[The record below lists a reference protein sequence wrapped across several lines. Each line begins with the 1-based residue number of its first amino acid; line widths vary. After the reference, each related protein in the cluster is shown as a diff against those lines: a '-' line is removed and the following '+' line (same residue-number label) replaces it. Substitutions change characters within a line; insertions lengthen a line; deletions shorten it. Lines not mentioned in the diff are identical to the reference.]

1 VNEREFR
8 DLQRWYQH
16 TFVRI
21 NGITGELRSITNPT
35 SSVAE
40 IVLQQLE
47 FPHDSKYVRISS
59 LQQIEP
65 LSMSPTLVDTG
76 TPIGVVFV
84 TRNTLRQY
92 KKSLCDD
99 ILHLPD
105 YAEALLRQTRISV
118 PIKSIIRSHLLGKL
132 RTFGA
137 EEAAA
142 RVVAGAALFSA
153 VTNEISIGV
162 LPNQDRY
169 VATKR
174 DAVVGTFLKRK
185 NKSPVGHLVLT
196 EPNEHLVDEFAKYI
210 HTVEVA

>member
-1 VNEREFR
+1 MNEREFR

-40 IVLQQLE
+40 IILQQLE